1 MQAGKTI
8 AAKRE
13 RVAPDSERE
22 RVRRVIHRRKL
33 LALAGVVAVAGVL
46 VFLSVRVFT
55 EWVEWATNREEV
67 ILVEREPSVEV
78 IDEKTGKV
86 FDGSEG
92 RKLSLKVKEY
102 IANLEEE
109 FVLEPHILAAL
120 ASKIVA
126 TGIVMVYNFVTRK
139 KVLEKKEPVEIKIRE
154 VDLEIIKNIR
164 EFATRRDGSFDAGKS
179 FDSNFMLVAEGVV
192 DPDLN
197 NEELQKHFGADSAA
211 NLAEILFRFE
221 ANYIA
226 DAIIK
231 LSNMSLEDAED
242 IIKN

>member
-1 MQAGKTI
+1 M
-8 AAKRE
+8 
-13 RVAPDSERE
+13 
-22 RVRRVIHRRKL
+22 
-33 LALAGVVAVAGVL
+33 
-46 VFLSVRVFT
+46 
-55 EWVEWATNREEV
+55 N
-67 ILVEREPSVEV
+67 LVEGLLQA
-78 IDEKTGKV
+78 DQAKA
-86 FDGSEG
+86 
-92 RKLSLKVKEY
+92 KEY
-102 IANLEEE
+102 ATST
-109 FVLEPHILAAL
+109 FKSKRLA
-120 ASKIVA
+120 
-126 TGIVMVYNFVTRK
+126 
-139 KVLEKKEPVEIKIRE
+139 KVLEKKDPVEIKIRE

>member
-1 MQAGKTI
+1 M
-8 AAKRE
+8 
-13 RVAPDSERE
+13 
-22 RVRRVIHRRKL
+22 
-33 LALAGVVAVAGVL
+33 
-46 VFLSVRVFT
+46 
-55 EWVEWATNREEV
+55 N
-67 ILVEREPSVEV
+67 LVEGLLQA
-78 IDEKTGKV
+78 DQAKA
-86 FDGSEG
+86 
-92 RKLSLKVKEY
+92 KEY
-102 IANLEEE
+102 
-109 FVLEPHILAAL
+109 
-120 ASKIVA
+120 A
-126 TGIVMVYNFVTRK
+126 TGTFKSKRLA
-139 KVLEKKEPVEIKIRE
+139 KVLEKKDPVEITIRE